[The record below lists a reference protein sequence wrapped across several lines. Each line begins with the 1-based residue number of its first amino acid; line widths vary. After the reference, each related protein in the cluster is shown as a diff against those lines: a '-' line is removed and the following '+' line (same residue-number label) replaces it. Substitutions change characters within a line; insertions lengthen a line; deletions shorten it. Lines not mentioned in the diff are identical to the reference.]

1 MTEGKQFVIQQEILV
16 LQICQ
21 GEVSFLTELL
31 LRIFFHLFN
40 FVTQI
45 YVAEGVDFDLRSS
58 DHFIRRNRK
67 ISISA

>member
-16 LQICQ
+16 LQIYQ
-21 GEVSFLTELL
+21 EVSFLTEQL

-45 YVAEGVDFDLRSS
+45 DVAEGVDFDLRSS
-58 DHFIRRNRK
+58 DRFIRRNRK